1 MFELK
6 EIRNNLNNVSIIENL
21 KIKSLSYQNIQ
32 YEIYFYGDLN
42 ILFNI
47 FDLNQLN
54 IKDIDTQCIIKL
66 K

>member
-1 MFELK
+1 MLELK
-6 EIRNNLNNVSIIENL
+6 EIRNNLNNISIIENL

-32 YEIYFYGDLN
+32 YDIYFYGDLN
-42 ILFNI
+42 IILNL
-47 FDLNQLN
+47 FDLNRLN